1 MLTIIFP
8 SILIINGDFNL
19 NLFKC
24 GVDRSCTDYYSLRLF
39 HNLYPL
45 ILKHTRI
52 NSQSTT
58 LIDNIFC
65 NNINILCHSGIVT
78 ADSSDHFAILA
89 SFKMNNHVNNSVYTE
104 VKRRDMDK
112 KEKNLRVLRYSLSEA
127 SWADIKNIASIDE
140 LYNCFS
146 EKIHDIYNSS
156 CPVGT
161 IKIKK
166 IRSNETLHIC

>member
-1 MLTIIFP
+1 ME
-8 SILIINGDFNL
+8 SILSI
-19 NLFKC
+19 
-24 GVDRSCTDYYSLRLF
+24 
-39 HNLYPL
+39 
-45 ILKHTRI
+45 
-52 NSQSTT
+52 T

-104 VKRRDMDK
+104 VKRRDMNK
-112 KEKNLRVLRYSLSEA
+112 KEKNLRVLRYSFSEA

-161 IKIKK
+161 IKIRK
-166 IRSNETLHIC
+166 N